1 MSRLPFSLLLII
13 FPLSHICYGQVLSG
27 VDDLGRV
34 LPQNSVVGD
43 PVKNRQV
50 GMFYFLWQGDARS
63 KVSERSWDLTDM
75 YEKNP
80 AIFKDFHHPGWGGGS
95 GIVGRYYFWGESVY
109 GYYRGDDYWVHLKNI
124 QLLTDAGVDFLV
136 IDATNRLIYE
146 EQSAILFKAIE
157 AVRKQRKNPPKVVY
171 YTNTASGAAMQDI
184 YNKYYK
190 EGAPY
195 RYPDSW
201 FYLDEK
207 PLIIGVS
214 KEATGS
220 DYAGFFTFRES
231 QWPNEKQKVNGWP
244 WIEFQRPQ
252 HVYTNHKG
260 EREIVNVSAAQH
272 PNLEASMGGSAFY
285 GKAGNWGR
293 SFRNNAPGDPS
304 ADLHYGYNI
313 QEQWDFAIQ
322 QNVPFVFVTGWNEWV
337 AGKWRSQS
345 KDTSQSLFVDQA
357 SPEYSRDIEPSLT
370 AGLRDHY
377 YMQLV
382 ANIRRYKG
390 IDDAGVIYRQDKSGK
405 SIYWDRIPVA
415 YQDYIGD
422 VLHRDHP
429 AATSEPLIVY
439 KNTSG
444 RNDIDNLK
452 VVAGRDRLHF
462 FVRTVG
468 NLTSARGDNW
478 MTLWLNTDASCKSGW
493 LGYDYRVVKGHL
505 LQRYVNN
512 SWQSQGSVKHSVDN
526 NSLVLEIPYRSLGLP
541 AGNFSIEMKWS
552 DNMQN
557 NDPLDWYVNGD
568 AAPGGRFNLLL
579 QMR

>member
-1 MSRLPFSLLLII
+1 M
-13 FPLSHICYGQVLSG
+13 ICYSQVLSG

-50 GMFYFLWQGDARS
+50 GMFYFLWQGDTRS
-63 KVSERSWDLTDM
+63 RVSERFWDLTDM

-80 AIFKDFHHPGWGGGS
+80 GIFNDFYHKGWGGGA
-95 GIVGRYYFWGESVY
+95 GIPGRYYFWGKSIY

-146 EQSAILFKAIE
+146 EQSDILFKAIE
-157 AVRKQRKNPPKVVY
+157 AVRKQHKHPPKVVY

-184 YNKYYK
+184 YNKYYRQ
-190 EGAPY
+190 GAPY
-195 RYPDSW
+195 RYPDCW
-201 FYLDEK
+201 FYLDGK
-207 PLIIGVS
+207 PLIIGIS

-220 DYAGFFTFRES
+220 DYAGFFTIRES

-252 HVYTNHKG
+252 YVYSNHRG

-293 SFRNNAPGDPS
+293 SFHNNTPGNPS
-304 ADLHYGYNI
+304 ADMHYGYNI

-357 SPEYSRDIEPSLT
+357 SPEYSRDVEPSLT

-390 IDDAGVIYRQDKSGK
+390 VNNDRIIERQKKNAAAID
-405 SIYWDRIPVA
+405 WDNIPVA

-422 VLHRDHP
+422 ILHRDHP
-429 AATSEPLIVY
+429 GAPSEPRIVY

-444 RNDIDNLK
+444 RNDINRLK
-452 VVAGRDRLHF
+452 VVAGKDRLHF
-462 FVRTVG
+462 FVNTV
-468 NLTSARGDNW
+468 NKLTPAAGDNW
-478 MTLWLNTDASCKSGW
+478 MTLWLNTDASYQSGW
-493 LGYDYRVVKGHL
+493 LGYDYRVVKGNL
-505 LQRYVNN
+505 LQRYINN
-512 SWQSQGSVKHSVDN
+512 NWQSQGKIKHRVDTN
-526 NSLVLEIPYRSLGLP
+526 YLVLEIPYRSLGLP

-579 QMR
+579 HIK